1 MAVYC
6 ALSDHPNLR
15 DSNCWWLPSMDRAP
29 VVVYVWFVHV
39 TPMIRASPSSVI
51 SCVNSIFV
59 FLANVELFVPN
70 FREFSFSFRSVVM
83 VVSTNAT
90 PDTFVFLVRFN
101 NFFRFWVGQCFNFI
115 LEWWHDWLIDWYM
128 YKYRVGV
135 MIAISTSFD
144 FNLYILYGGVFCWF
158 FFAFWRKTKCFIKK
172 HQWKYKNTNVNYF
185 LCIV

>member
-51 SCVNSIFV
+51 SCVNSVFV

-101 NFFRFWVGQCFNFI
+101 NFFFVFELVSVLILFWNDGMI
-115 LEWWHDWLIDWYM
+115 DWLIDICLNTELEWWSPFQQ
-128 YKYRVGV
+128 VL
-135 MIAISTSFD
+135 ISICTFCM
-144 FNLYILYGGVFCWF
+144 GVFFCCILTKNQMF
-158 FFAFWRKTKCFIKK
+158 YKKTPMKIQKHKC
-172 HQWKYKNTNVNYF
+172 
-185 LCIV
+185 